1 MLLLMLAVLLG
12 ILTYTCFT
20 NVIKTYQE
28 KKEISKK
35 TNLNIFKTFNDK
47 DELKGF
53 IGMIIM
59 TIVLF
64 VGFYFSF
71 TNSSLFEDNTPSK
84 WDSLTKEEKQ
94 WYKDNYGGGKGQEI
108 QDAIDKYKNK

>member
-1 MLLLMLAVLLG
+1 MLLLMLAVFLG
-12 ILTYTCFT
+12 VLTYTSFT
-20 NVIKTYQE
+20 IVMKTYQE

-53 IGMIIM
+53 IGMIVI
-59 TIVLF
+59 TTLLF
-64 VGFYFSF
+64 VGFYFSL
-71 TNSSLFEDNTPSK
+71 TNSALFEDSTPSK

-94 WYKDNYGGGKGQEI
+94 WYKDNYGGGKGKEI